1 MERPYKF
8 SRHAMY
14 VHIEEFF
21 NSEDRTGKCVF
32 IGESRKL
39 HKVSK
44 IYHMFPEKSEKTIT
58 HYPEVDVQKMTY
70 EDKSFDYV
78 IADQVFEH
86 VRNPWIAI
94 EEIRRVLKPGGWLI
108 LCTCL
113 MMHVHMFPDD
123 YWRFTTEGLKVL
135 CEKFTDINQCDAM
148 GSYKVMKAC
157 EEGYRGKPVM
167 PGTKLEKLAMD
178 KDNKYWTH
186 VWIIAQ
192 K

>member
-1 MERPYKF
+1 MDRPYKF

-14 VHIEEFF
+14 VEIEKFF
-21 NSEDRTGKCVF
+21 NESNRVGKCVF
-32 IGESRKL
+32 IGESKKI
-39 HKVSK
+39 HKISK
-44 IYHMFPEKSEKTIT
+44 IYHMFPDESEKIIT
-58 HYPEVDVQKMTY
+58 HYPEVDVQKMPYKNET
-70 EDKSFDYV
+70 FDYV

-86 VRNPWIAI
+86 VRNPWMAI
-94 EEIRRVLKPGGWLI
+94 EEIRRVLKPSGWVI

-135 CEKFTDINQCDAM
+135 TENFSSIYQCDAM
-148 GSYKVMKAC
+148 GSYKVMKMC
-157 EEGYRGKPVM
+157 EEGYRGKPVL
-167 PGTKLEKLAMD
+167 PNTDLEKIAMS
-178 KDNKYWTH
+178 KDDKYWTH